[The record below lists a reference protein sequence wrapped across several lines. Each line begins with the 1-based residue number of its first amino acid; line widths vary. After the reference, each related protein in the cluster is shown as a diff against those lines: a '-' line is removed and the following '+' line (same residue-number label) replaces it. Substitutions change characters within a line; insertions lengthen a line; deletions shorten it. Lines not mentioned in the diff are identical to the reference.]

1 MPKISARLRRTTLAT
16 ALLVAL
22 SAASGFVSAGP
33 AAAGE
38 TGAAVTTTFADSFE
52 SPVIDVDFVD
62 YVAGQQVG
70 AWKVVSGSVDLTT
83 DWQHAQGFQ
92 SMDLNGFNA
101 GAIAHTVPTTVLTT
115 YRVTYALAANPDA
128 GQAIRT
134 GNVKVNGQLLDSFS
148 FDSTGKTVSNMGWVY
163 RSFYFTNTLAA
174 SAQLQFASTTPSAWG
189 PVIDDVRVES
199 CLLVLC
205 L

>member
-22 SAASGFVSAGP
+22 SAASGLVSAGP
-33 AAAGE
+33 A
-38 TGAAVTTTFADSFE
+38 AAVTTTFADSFE
-52 SPVIDVDFVD
+52 SPVIQVDFVD
-62 YVAGQQVG
+62 YLAGQQVG
-70 AWKVVSGSVDLTT
+70 AWKVLSGSVDLTT
-83 DWQHAQGFQ
+83 DWQHAQGRQ
-92 SMDLNGFNA
+92 SLDLNGSDP
-101 GAIAHTVPTTVLTT
+101 GAVAHTFPTTLLTT

-148 FDSTGKTVSNMGWVY
+148 FDRTGKTVSNMGWVY

-174 SAQLQFASTTPSAWG
+174 SAELQFASTTPSAWG

>member
-1 MPKISARLRRTTLAT
+1 
-16 ALLVAL
+16 
-22 SAASGFVSAGP
+22 
-33 AAAGE
+33 
-38 TGAAVTTTFADSFE
+38 VTTTFADSFE
-52 SPVIDVDFVD
+52 SPVIHVDFVD
-62 YVAGQQVG
+62 YLAGQQVG
-70 AWKVVSGSVDLTT
+70 PWKVVSGSVDLTT
-83 DWQHAQGFQ
+83 DWQHAQGRQ
-92 SMDLNGFNA
+92 SLDLNGSDP
-101 GAIAHTVPTTVLTT
+101 GAVSHTVPTTLLTT

-148 FDSTGKTVSNMGWVY
+148 FDSTGKTVSTMGWVY
-163 RSFYFTNTLAA
+163 RTFYFTNTLAA
-174 SAQLQFASTTPSAWG
+174 SAELQFASTTPSAWG

>member
-1 MPKISARLRRTTLAT
+1 MPKVSARLRRSTLGLT
-16 ALLVAL
+16 LVVAL
-22 SAASGFVSAGP
+22 SAALGVITTGP
-33 AAAGE
+33 A
-38 TGAAVTTTFADSFE
+38 AAVTTTFADSFE
-52 SPVIDVDFVD
+52 TPVITVDFVD
-62 YVAGQQVG
+62 YLAGQQVG
-70 AWKVVSGSVDLTT
+70 AWTVISGSVDLTT
-83 DWQHAQGFQ
+83 DWQHAQGRQ
-92 SMDLNGFNA
+92 SLDLNGSDP
-101 GAIAHTVPTTVLTT
+101 GAVSHTFPTTLLTT

-148 FDSTGKTVSNMGWVY
+148 FDRTGKSVSNMGWVY
-163 RSFYFTNTLAA
+163 RTFYFTNSLGA
-174 SAQLQFASTTPSAWG
+174 SADLQFASTTPSAWG

>member
-33 AAAGE
+33 AAA
-38 TGAAVTTTFADSFE
+38 VTTTFADSFE
-52 SPVIDVDFVD
+52 NPVINVDFVD

-70 AWKVVSGSVDLTT
+70 PWKVVSGSVDLTT
-83 DWQHAQGFQ
+83 DWQHAQGRQ
-92 SMDLNGFNA
+92 SLDLNGSNP
-101 GAIAHTVPTTVLTT
+101 GAVSHTVSTTLLTT

-148 FDSTGKTVSNMGWVY
+148 FDSTGKTVSAMGWVY
-163 RSFYFTNTLAA
+163 RTFYFTNTLAA
-174 SAQLQFASTTPSAWG
+174 SADLQFASTTPSAWG